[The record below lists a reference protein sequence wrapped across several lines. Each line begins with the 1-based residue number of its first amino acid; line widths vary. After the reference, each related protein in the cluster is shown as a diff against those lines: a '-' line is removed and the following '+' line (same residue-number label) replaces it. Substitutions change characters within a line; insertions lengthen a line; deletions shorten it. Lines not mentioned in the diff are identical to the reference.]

1 MKKLL
6 LLSAAAMIAATSAM
20 AMGVSEPTLK
30 MVWEQKVE
38 LTATETRYGIGW
50 QDVVLTVDKT
60 AKKLVAIN
68 KAGVISQIQVAN
80 DNFTG
85 TAISC
90 DDQGNLLVSAG
101 FPGVGSSK
109 NWSVVDQSGAVANFA
124 LEGVSGRLDQV
135 GRVAGDMLSAEGGYV
150 FLTPSNDANT
160 EVDESA
166 QIYAVKI
173 YKDGETVKTEVKAS
187 SALGENM
194 ATSCIA
200 QPAMSASEI
209 SEAWATSIDECFY
222 WRNSS
227 NRSIKYFADSEVESI
242 ASPVSTGGQSHGF
255 DVFELQGTT
264 YAIFPNGANW
274 TTLFCIKDANKNE
287 VVAEYA
293 PATAPYSSAN
303 QMSINAE
310 IVSET
315 KANIYVYG
323 CGGFAAQ
330 YTFEVPDTATAI
342 ESVAVDANAPVEYYN
357 LQGVKVANPEN
368 GLFIKKQGNKAVKV
382 IL

>member
-6 LLSAAAMIAATSAM
+6 LLSASALLSFSAM
-20 AMGVSEPTLK
+20 AQVTEPTLK
-30 MVWEQKVE
+30 MAWEQKVE
-38 LTATETRYGIGW
+38 LTASETRYGIGT
-50 QDVVLTVDKT
+50 QDFVFTVDKA

-68 KAGVISQIQVAN
+68 KAGVVSQIQVAN

-109 NWSVVDQSGAVANFA
+109 NWSVVDNVSGAVANFA

-173 YKDGETVKTEVKAS
+173 YKDGETVKAEVKAS

-242 ASPVSTGGQSHGF
+242 ASPVSTGGRSQGF

-264 YAIFPNGANW
+264 YAIFPNGADW

-293 PATAPYSSAN
+293 PATVPYSSAN

-323 CGGFAAQ
+323 CGGFAAK
-330 YTFEVPDTATAI
+330 YTFEVPSVATAI

-368 GLFIKKQGNKAVKV
+368 GLFIKKQGNKATKV